1 MEVYTYIYDILEK
14 VEISCFTFA
23 KSSFRVLYNDSLTEN
38 SPITDSCGVIE
49 ITMLDSSNKQINVD
63 RGK

>member
-1 MEVYTYIYDILEK
+1 MYIYIYDILEK

-23 KSSFRVLYNDSLTEN
+23 FRVFCNDSLTKN
-38 SPITDSCGVIE
+38 SANYRLVE
-49 ITMLDSSNKQINVD
+49 RTMLHSSNKQIYVD